1 MSAKKVPTCGI
12 SALDMSPSLLIIVC
26 TWYLYLW
33 PKAGSQLL
41 HKLIDYLGPL
51 NGFLSLIDAGESEL
65 IRKENAVIQTMN
77 STLQEASYFSVS

>member
-1 MSAKKVPTCGI
+1 
-12 SALDMSPSLLIIVC
+12 MSPSLLIIVC

-41 HKLIDYLGPL
+41 HKLIDYLGPI

-65 IRKENAVIQTMN
+65 VNKENAVIQTMDRE
-77 STLQEASYFSVS
+77 LMEASYFSL